1 MRVWARTRSMRR
13 RRGAPHR
20 RPSAPTSRQTEQVTG
35 PSPLGCGP
43 FSLPGL
49 SQDRPLPG
57 CPPPSRPL
65 PSHPR
70 HPLPDRPPPAADD
83 PAIPTFQKGTAYR
96 SGFSTADAPEIS
108 AVQKKRPEMATKPRS
123 GTDRGD
129 FPPPFGM
136 RKGPSPRKHQVAGF
150 LPHANARKPCQN
162 AVSWPET
169 TDFPA
174 RTQRRSRST
183 TRPAFDDR
191 RPEEGSGKPY
201 SSMSMRSILKMTG
214 RVPSLQHAI
223 ITRSSLVQ
231 PRMIEPPCSAV

>member
-1 MRVWARTRSMRR
+1 MRR

-20 RPSAPTSRQTEQVTG
+20 RPSAPASRRAGHRARRHSAAG
-35 PSPLGCGP
+35 PFRCRDCRRTVRCRAVHHQAVRRRATQAIRCRTAPSGSGRPGDPDFPERNCLPIRIFDSKRPGNPSRAEKTPRNGHETAFWHGSQRFSSPL
-43 FSLPGL
+43 
-49 SQDRPLPG
+49 
-57 CPPPSRPL
+57 
-65 PSHPR
+65 
-70 HPLPDRPPPAADD
+70 
-83 PAIPTFQKGTAYR
+83 
-96 SGFSTADAPEIS
+96 
-108 AVQKKRPEMATKPRS
+108 
-123 GTDRGD
+123 
-129 FPPPFGM
+129 GM

-174 RTQRRSRST
+174 RAQRRSRST
-183 TRPAFDDR
+183 SRPAFDNR
-191 RPEEGSGKPY
+191 QPKEGSGKPY

-223 ITRSSLVQ
+223 ITCSSLVQ